1 MRARRLKEKPI
12 TDLCRG
18 EPCEVRL
25 PELCNSDGGANSS
38 PAHPR
43 LPGITG
49 MGYIAP
55 PFMACP
61 ACPNCHDAVDRRRY
75 MNLDRDYVQK
85 AHYEAIL
92 RWQKVLWDRELICV
106 GVGI

>member
-1 MRARRLKEKPI
+1 MRARRMKEKPI

-18 EPCEVRL
+18 QPCYVRL
-25 PELCNSDGGANSS
+25 PELCISTPENSA
-38 PAHPR
+38 PAHLR
-43 LPGITG
+43 MAGITG

-75 MNLDRDYVQK
+75 LDLDREYVQS
-85 AHYEAIL
+85 AHKDGIL
-92 RWQKVLWDRELICV
+92 RWQQELYDREILV
-106 GVGI
+106 VMAP